1 MKLIGEGAESKVF
14 EVSIFG
20 KPALVKF
27 RQEKKYRE
35 KALDIEL
42 RTSRT
47 KKEARIMNRATK
59 SGVSVPKVLA
69 LGKYSIYMEK
79 ISGKLLKDTK
89 LEAARYAEIGSM
101 LAKLHSSGIVHGDF
115 TPANIL
121 VGRDL
126 TLIDFGLAEMDDSIE
141 EKAIDLLLMKRSIT
155 KEGYAKVEL
164 AYAQNYE
171 KSKEV
176 VRRLS
181 EIEKRGRYQIRT
193 LT

>member
-14 EVSIFG
+14 EISIFG

-42 RTSRT
+42 RTART
-47 KKEARIMNRATK
+47 KKEARIMNRAAK
-59 SGVSVPKVLA
+59 SGVRVPKVLA

-79 ISGKLLKDTK
+79 VEGKLLKDTEIK
-89 LEAARYAEIGSM
+89 AARYAEIGIM
-101 LAKLHSSGIVHGDF
+101 LADLHNAGIVHGDF

-121 VGRDL
+121 VGRNL

-141 EKAIDLLLMKRSIT
+141 EKAIDLLLMKRSISKENYT
-155 KEGYAKVEL
+155 KIEREYIK
-164 AYAQNYE
+164 NYE
-171 KSKEV
+171 KSKETLK
-176 VRRLS
+176 RLS

-193 LT
+193 LS